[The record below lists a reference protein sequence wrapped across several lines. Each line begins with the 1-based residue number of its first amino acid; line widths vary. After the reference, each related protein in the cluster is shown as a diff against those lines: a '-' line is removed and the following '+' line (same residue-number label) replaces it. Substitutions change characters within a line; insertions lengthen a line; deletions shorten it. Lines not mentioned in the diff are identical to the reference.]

1 MSNERLDELRAKV
14 DELNL
19 QLLKL
24 INERG
29 RLVQEIGKIKDAQGT
44 YFYDPVR
51 ERKMLDL
58 ILEHNDGPFDTAT
71 LKHIFKEIFKAG
83 LDLQEDDHKKALLVS
98 RKKKPENTIVDVKG
112 EKI

>member
-51 ERKMLDL
+51 ERKCW
-58 ILEHNDGPFDTAT
+58 I
-71 LKHIFKEIFKAG
+71 
-83 LDLQEDDHKKALLVS
+83 
-98 RKKKPENTIVDVKG
+98 
-112 EKI
+112 